1 MKKDNFVGMK
11 AVAYARY
18 SSNMQRIESIQAQ
31 LSAIQRFAE
40 NEGIEII
47 REYCDEAISGQTDVR
62 PQFQMMV
69 QDAREHNFQLVI
81 VHKLDRFG
89 RDVLDTFDYISKLAD
104 QNVKVVSAIENFDDS
119 PEGALFQTISI
130 ALNAYY
136 SHNLGREVLKGQM
149 ENAKAGKTTGGLP
162 PLGFRVNPDTFMYEI
177 NEDEAQCIIKIF
189 GLFLEGYGYKR
200 IIETLNQDG
209 YKTRAG
215 KPFTSN
221 SLYAILRNEK
231 YRGCVV
237 FNKVAKRGRHK
248 KRNNH
253 SYKPDN
259 EILRIE
265 NGCPRIV
272 SDEDFTAT
280 QLKMN
285 ARQQPTGH
293 ARYKETYLL
302 TSKIFCEHC
311 QAAYVGSRRMRTD
324 GTYWPYYT
332 CSRRSNSKGTR
343 CKGKEIGRNYL
354 ESRILEY
361 ISEYVFQDEN
371 VTVLKKAYDQFLADN
386 KENNVALSE
395 KKKQRKR
402 LSEKIDRV
410 IELLLDIKSNML
422 RDKLKDM
429 ELEVERLDNDIYTLS
444 KVNTRVTVDKDE
456 IRRTFAQIRKMLMD
470 KNEDTT
476 RRLIN
481 MYVDR
486 IEVGDKAIQIQ
497 FNYLPTLMIPRLIGH
512 QEKYNKQDEA
522 PLSEIAGGASANRD
536 QFGAGGR
543 TRTDTVSLPTD
554 FESVTSANSITPA
567 QRNILA

>member
-1 MKKDNFVGMK
+1 MKKDNFIGMK

-18 SSNMQRIESIQAQ
+18 SSNMQRIESIHAQ
-31 LSAIQRFAE
+31 LNAIQKFAE
-40 NEGIEII
+40 IEGIEII

-69 QDAREHNFQLVI
+69 QDAEEHNFQLVI

-162 PLGFRVNPDTFMYEI
+162 PLGFKINPDTFMYEI
-177 NEDEAQCIIKIF
+177 NEDEALCVIKIF
-189 GLFLEGYGYKR
+189 DLFLEGYGYKR

-209 YKTRAG
+209 CKTRAG
-215 KPFTSN
+215 KPFTIN

-237 FNKVAKRGRHK
+237 FNKVARRGRHK

-253 SYKPDN
+253 SYKPESD
-259 EILRIE
+259 ILRVE
-265 NGCPRIV
+265 NGCPQIV
-272 SDEDFTAT
+272 SDEDFAAT

-285 ARQQPTGH
+285 ARQQPTDH
-293 ARYKETYLL
+293 ARYKEVYLL
-302 TSKIFCEHC
+302 TSKIFCEQC

-324 GTYWPYYT
+324 GTFWPYYT

-354 ESRILEY
+354 ESRIFEY
-361 ISEYVFQDEN
+361 ISEYVFQEEN
-371 VTVLKKAYDQFLADN
+371 VAVLKKAYDQFLSEN
-386 KENNVALSE
+386 KESNVTLND

-402 LSEKIDRV
+402 LSEKIDRAL
-410 IELLLDIKSNML
+410 ELLLDTKSSKL

-429 ELEVERLDNDIYTLS
+429 EQEIEKLDDDIYTIS
-444 KVNTRVTVDKDE
+444 KLNTRVTVDKDE
-456 IRRTFAQIRKMLMD
+456 IRRSFAQIRKMLLD
-470 KNEDTT
+470 KNEETM

-481 MYVDR
+481 LYVDR
-486 IEVGDKAIQIQ
+486 IEVGEEMIQIQ
-497 FNYLPTLMIPRLIGH
+497 FNYLPLLMIPRLIGK
-512 QEKYNKQDEA
+512 QAKQDIQEA
-522 PLSEIAGGASANRD
+522 PLSKIAGGASVNGD